1 MKRRRRERGIR
12 TLILPLVVVAAIL
25 LRSVPACR
33 AADAPLVPP
42 PKPRPFTL
50 LSPEHIDLS
59 VYGGG
64 YASADYAMT
73 EQGLQISQSI
83 TKNIGIVGR
92 VTGYQLYIHDSFDN
106 PLNPGTSHQ
115 SRLNFG
121 RLQAGLDFHLSE
133 TTYAAILGGGDVGDS
148 NAATV
153 EGDFATWFL
162 PKSAHPLN
170 FAASSIYNTENK
182 VLSSEVDLRAVAYAT
197 ASCTVLVG
205 GGGAIYAAGFVH
217 GVLGQ
222 GGPIVGV
229 YWPRWNLGFEVQSGY
244 GSAKEY
250 GEITLY
256 KEFRWTE

>member
-1 MKRRRRERGIR
+1 MKGPCRERRICI
-12 TLILPLVVVAAIL
+12 LVLPLVVVAIL
-25 LRSVPACR
+25 LPLIPMSQ
-33 AADAPLVPP
+33 AADVSLVPP
-42 PKPRPFTL
+42 PRPGPFTL
-50 LSPEHIDLS
+50 LSPEHVDLS

-83 TKNIGIVGR
+83 TNSIGIVGR
-92 VTGYQLYIHDSFDN
+92 ATGYQLYIHDDFTN

-133 TTYAAILGGGDVGDS
+133 TTYVAILGGGDVGDS

-153 EGDFATWFL
+153 EGDFATWLL
-162 PKSAHPLN
+162 PQSAHPLN

-182 VLSSEVDLRAVAYAT
+182 VLSSEVDARAVAYAT
-197 ASCTVLVG
+197 PSYTVLIG

-222 GGPIVGV
+222 GGPTVGV

-256 KEFRWTE
+256 KQFGWTE

>member
-1 MKRRRRERGIR
+1 MKRPCRDRGICI
-12 TLILPLVVVAAIL
+12 LVLPLIVVAIL
-25 LRSVPACR
+25 LPMSQ
-33 AADAPLVPP
+33 AADVPLVPP
-42 PKPRPFTL
+42 PRPGPFTL
-50 LSPEHIDLS
+50 LSPEHVDLS

-73 EQGLQISQSI
+73 EQGLQVSQSI
-83 TKNIGIVGR
+83 TSNIGIVGR
-92 VTGYQLYIHDSFDN
+92 ATGYQLYIHDDFTN

-133 TTYAAILGGGDVGDS
+133 TTYVAILGGGDVGDS

-153 EGDFATWFL
+153 EGDFATWLL
-162 PKSAHPLN
+162 PQSAHPLN

-182 VLSSEVDLRAVAYAT
+182 VLSSEVDARAVAYAT
-197 ASCTVLVG
+197 PSYTVLIG

-217 GVLGQ
+217 GLLGQ
-222 GGPIVGV
+222 GGPTVGV

-256 KEFRWTE
+256 KQFGWTE

>member
-1 MKRRRRERGIR
+1 MRNRLQERDIF
-12 TLILPLVVVAAIL
+12 TSILAFVAVVAIL
-25 LRSVPACR
+25 LRSVLPSQ

-42 PKPRPFTL
+42 PKVGPFTL

-59 VYGGG
+59 VFGGG
-64 YASADYAMT
+64 YVSADYAMT
-73 EQGLQISQSI
+73 EQGVQISQSI
-83 TKNIGIVGR
+83 TRNIGIVGR
-92 VTGYQLYIHDSFDN
+92 ATGYQLYIHDSFDN
-106 PLNPGTSHQ
+106 PLNPGTGHQ
-115 SRLNFG
+115 ARLNFG

-133 TTYAAILGGGDVGDS
+133 TTYASILGGGDVGDS

-153 EGDFATWFL
+153 EGDFATWFF
-162 PKSAHPLN
+162 SNSTHPLN
-170 FAASSIYNTENK
+170 LAASSIYNTQNK
-182 VLSSEVDLRAVAYAT
+182 VLSSEVDSRVVAYAT

-229 YWPRWNLGFEVQSGY
+229 YWPAWNLGFEVQSGY

-250 GEITLY
+250 GQITLY
-256 KEFRWTE
+256 KQFGWTE

>member
-1 MKRRRRERGIR
+1 MKKRRRERGNL
-12 TLILPLVVVAAIL
+12 TLVLPLVVAGAIL
-25 LRSVPACR
+25 LRSVPGSQ

-42 PKPRPFTL
+42 PKPGAFTL

-64 YASADYAMT
+64 YVSADYAMT

-83 TKNIGIVGR
+83 TSNIGIVGR
-92 VTGYQLYIHDSFDN
+92 ATGYQLYIHDSFGN
-106 PLNPGTSHQ
+106 PLNPGTGHQ

-153 EGDFATWFL
+153 EGDFATWFSA
-162 PKSAHPLN
+162 KSRHPLN
-170 FAASSIYNTENK
+170 FAVSSIYNTQNK
-182 VLSSEVDLRAVAYAT
+182 VLSSEIDSRAVAYAT

-229 YWPRWNLGFEVQSGY
+229 YWPNWNLGFEVQSGY

-256 KEFRWTE
+256 KQFRWTE